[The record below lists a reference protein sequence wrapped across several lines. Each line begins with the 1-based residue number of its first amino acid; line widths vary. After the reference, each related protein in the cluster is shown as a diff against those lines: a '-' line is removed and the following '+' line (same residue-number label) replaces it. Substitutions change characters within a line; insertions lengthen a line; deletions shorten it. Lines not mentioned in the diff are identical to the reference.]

1 MLFTNMLSR
10 TGNLVQSAV
19 DVNTAEKEAPKEQS
33 KRRASKWGAVL
44 VAEKQ
49 KATVSYSTTNI
60 AHNILAVHL
69 KDAIQ
74 FLRRKFFSIYSIIY
88 ITLRFKTITNFYLVN
103 ENEIIKHSSLIWNYV
118 TCSCNCAN
126 KIRICIILSLILT

>member
-74 FLRRKFFSIYSIIY
+74 FLRRKFFQ
-88 ITLRFKTITNFYLVN
+88 F
-103 ENEIIKHSSLIWNYV
+103 
-118 TCSCNCAN
+118 
-126 KIRICIILSLILT
+126 IILFILLCGLKQ

>member
-10 TGNLVQSAV
+10 TGNLVQTAV

-49 KATVSYSTTNI
+49 KATVS
-60 AHNILAVHL
+60 
-69 KDAIQ
+69 
-74 FLRRKFFSIYSIIY
+74 FSPIFYGS
-88 ITLRFKTITNFYLVN
+88 FKL
-103 ENEIIKHSSLIWNYV
+103 
-118 TCSCNCAN
+118 
-126 KIRICIILSLILT
+126 